1 MSNVLGLI
9 DDIYEAGADPS
20 RWLSTM
26 TRIADGLGGI
36 EAVMGGIG
44 AGHMPM
50 FLAPRTDPENVQ
62 TYIEHYHAGNPM
74 GAAMAGQ
81 PVNVVRLD
89 NDLTDLAAFQRSEF
103 FNDWCRPQNHLRGI
117 ALNVASGPGRRVTI
131 MISGKVEFDA
141 DAVATAT
148 QFAPHLTRAFRF
160 NQLLH
165 ESRSATLSTFSAL
178 NLSER
183 GVLFVQQDG
192 GIVAANE
199 LAETLLREG
208 DGLTL
213 RHGRLACVDPIDTSR
228 LARALLQC
236 ILHPRDI
243 DSSPV
248 EVRRLH
254 GRANLQVYC
263 MPITNDGWMMSG
275 GAMKAL
281 ILIADPEARL
291 RRQAERLHRVYGLT
305 PAEANVVVALA
316 QGGDRAAI
324 AERLGTSVPTVRSQ
338 LTSIFDKT
346 GVRRQADLVRILM
359 EQG

>member
-1 MSNVLGLI
+1 MGDVLGLI

-20 RWLSTM
+20 RWLGTM
-26 TRIADGLGGI
+26 ARIADGLGGV
-36 EAVMGGIG
+36 EAVLGGVG
-44 AGHMPM
+44 AGHLPM
-50 FLAPRTDPENVQ
+50 FLAPRTDPDHVR

-74 GAAMAGQ
+74 VAAMAGQ
-81 PVNVVRLD
+81 PVNTVRLD
-89 NDLTDLAAFQRSEF
+89 HDLTDLALFHRSEF
-103 FNDWCRPQNHLRGI
+103 YNDWCMPQSLERAI

-131 MISGKVEFDA
+131 MVSGKVEFDA
-141 DAVATAT
+141 ETIETAST
-148 QFAPHLTRAFRF
+148 LAPHLTRAFRF

-192 GIVAANE
+192 SIVAANE

-236 ILHPRDI
+236 ILHPRATEPN
-243 DSSPV
+243 PV
-248 EVRRLH
+248 EVRRLR
-254 GRANLQVYC
+254 GRANLSVYC
-263 MPITNDGWMMSG
+263 MPITNEGWMMSG

-291 RRQAERLHRVYGLT
+291 RRQAERLHRLYGLT
-305 PAEANVVVALA
+305 PAEANVVVELA
-316 QGGDRAAI
+316 RGGDRAAI
-324 AERLGTSVPTVRSQ
+324 AERLGTSIPTVRSQ